1 MSSSSLGQQKNYLT
15 ANLPP
20 TVPTNERNTSL
31 LNQWLKQGVNKSLV
45 ASISVANPAVVTTAA
60 AHGFLTGQT
69 VNFAGTSTT
78 PDVSGNNV
86 ATVTGATTFTIP
98 VNVTGGQAGAAG
110 SVSALAASVPNA
122 TWLWSQL
129 IKQAQGS

>member
-20 TVPTNERNTSL
+20 TVPTNERMTSL
-31 LNQWLKQGVNKSLV
+31 VNQWLKQGVNKSLV
-45 ASISVANPAVVTTAA
+45 NSISVANPAVVTTAA

-69 VNFAGTSTT
+69 VTFAGTTTT
-78 PDVSGNNV
+78 PDVSGAQV

-98 VNVTGGQAGAAG
+98 VNVTSGQAGAAG
-110 SVSALAASVPNA
+110 SVSAVAGNMPNA
-122 TWLWSQL
+122 TLLWSQL
-129 IKQAQGS
+129 LKQAQGS